1 MDQNNK
7 KTLKMLSNTIDFP
20 LIEWYT
26 LYCQEGD
33 RKTMTGQAGRGG
45 NMEEM
50 TRLELMTLLLSLEAL
65 LEDGKAEK
73 ALEVIRKV
81 LAEAEKA

>member
-1 MDQNNK
+1 MD
-7 KTLKMLSNTIDFP
+7 D
-20 LIEWYT
+20 
-26 LYCQEGD
+26 
-33 RKTMTGQAGRGG
+33 
-45 NMEEM
+45 M

-65 LEDGKAEK
+65 LEESKAEK

>member
-1 MDQNNK
+1 
-7 KTLKMLSNTIDFP
+7 
-20 LIEWYT
+20 
-26 LYCQEGD
+26 
-33 RKTMTGQAGRGG
+33 
-45 NMEEM
+45 MEEM

-81 LAEAEKA
+81 LKEAEKS